1 MLSSYLSVKFQAL
14 QRNVNFERETY
25 CVYNFCLSLQ
35 LLTKKVT
42 IYSKLSFQLTP
53 PSIYFVAQYYNFK
66 RPFSVLFLSSASWRT
81 LVQKACFTLYIYDVV
96 SENHKK
102 MVLEVFLKRLSI
114 IILGPTWFQN
124 PNPGQCL
131 HPYQLDNLANHY
143 TIFHCCLDFGMMTKT
158 EIQIS
163 FSWATN

>member
-1 MLSSYLSVKFQAL
+1 MLSSYLSVKFHAL

-66 RPFSVLFLSSASWRT
+66 RPFSVLLLSSASWRT
-81 LVQKACFTLYIYDVV
+81 LVQKACFTLYV

-102 MVLEVFLKRLSI
+102 MVLQVFLKRLSI

-131 HPYQLDNLANHY
+131 HPDLANHY
-143 TIFHCCLDFGMMTKT
+143 TICLCCLDFGMMIKT

-163 FSWATN
+163 FSRATN

>member
-1 MLSSYLSVKFQAL
+1 MLSSYLSVKFHAL

-66 RPFSVLFLSSASWRT
+66 RPFSVLLLSSASWRT
-81 LVQKACFTLYIYDVV
+81 LLQFFAIKAKSMLDSSARII
-96 SENHKK
+96 K
-102 MVLEVFLKRLSI
+102 VFLKRLSI
-114 IILGPTWFQN
+114 VIFGPTWFQN

-131 HPYQLDNLANHY
+131 HPDLANHY
-143 TIFHCCLDFGMMTKT
+143 TIFNSCLDFGMMTKT
-158 EIQIS
+158 EIQI
-163 FSWATN
+163 

>member
-1 MLSSYLSVKFQAL
+1 MLSSYLSAKFHAL
-14 QRNVNFERETY
+14 QRNENFERETY

-66 RPFSVLFLSSASWRT
+66 RPFSVLLLSSASWRT
-81 LVQKACFTLYIYDVV
+81 LVQKACLTLYIYAVV
-96 SENHKK
+96 SENHK
-102 MVLEVFLKRLSI
+102 
-114 IILGPTWFQN
+114 WFFK
-124 PNPGQCL
+124 CFSK
-131 HPYQLDNLANHY
+131 D
-143 TIFHCCLDFGMMTKT
+143 CCLDLGRMIKT